1 MKRNAF
7 LLALCLVLLLVPAVD
22 GAWAYF
28 TTYTQ
33 ARGGYPLR
41 LGEKTEMKEEF
52 SAWTKHVSIEN
63 TGDLGA
69 VFVRA
74 RAFCDSRYTL
84 KYSDTSGKWS
94 DGGDGFWYYS
104 DVVYPGEAT
113 EELLVKIDGVP
124 TGEDGK
130 PVDENGKPLE
140 DGTQFDVIVIYECTP
155 AQYDEAGNPYA
166 DWELKL
172 DIDKAEGGGA

>member
-1 MKRNAF
+1 MKRNVF

-33 ARGGYPLR
+33 ARGGYPLK
-41 LGEKTEMKEEF
+41 LGGKTEMKEGLF
-52 SAWTKHVSIEN
+52 AWTKHVSIEN

-74 RAFCDSRYTL
+74 RAFCDSKYML
-84 KYSDTSGKWS
+84 KYSDAGGKWS

-130 PVDENGKPLE
+130 PLE
-140 DGTQFDVIVIYECTP
+140 DGENFDVIVIYECTP
-155 AQYDEAGNPYA
+155 VLYDKDGKPYA

-172 DIDKAEGGGA
+172 NLDGEKGGDT